1 MTIVSRPIQL
11 IVPIAKTM
19 LHIQAQ
25 QILCVCIH
33 FLQVLTIAVLAIVLT
48 APLGAIAVSLLG
60 PVLLTKTEEEVES
73 ETEEPQTQEPQSQES
88 GHITSS
94 TKGLLCTVKDY

>member
-1 MTIVSRPIQL
+1 
-11 IVPIAKTM
+11 M

-25 QILCVCIH
+25 QILCVCKH

-60 PVLLTKTEEEVES
+60 PVLLTKTKEEVEP

-94 TKGLLCTVKDY
+94 TKGLFCTVKDY